1 VPSIG
6 FFNAHRGA
14 RLIDPMLAI
23 TTVLVY
29 SMEISG
35 YTYPSVKAWKYLLD
49 SAGSGWL
56 MLYLEGARRYLI
68 LSNNINLRPENI
80 ALK

>member
-1 VPSIG
+1 
-6 FFNAHRGA
+6 
-14 RLIDPMLAI
+14 
-23 TTVLVY
+23 
-29 SMEISG
+29 MEISG
-35 YTYPSVKAWKYLLD
+35 YTYPSVEAWKYLLD

-56 MLYLEGARRYLI
+56 MLYLDGARRYLI